1 MFQTTNQIIMI
12 PNISKNNDTIP
23 PILGRYFTDSAQPH
37 PRRNHTEKALLQG
50 KGPMVPRYRH
60 LRFILPRQIKGHPR
74 GMELVHCSFGCM
86 ISWYLYISFS
96 HNIYMMYIYIYI
108 YENVI
113 SYQYNNT
120 YIYMYIYI
128 YDIMSYH
135 IIYIYN
141 VVRRLVWGSTI
152 VPNFPKIILAKW
164 NCWGGPLLCI
174 YFFLM
179 IMFSDFFC

>member
-86 ISWYLYISFS
+86 IS
-96 HNIYMMYIYIYI
+96 
-108 YENVI
+108 
-113 SYQYNNT
+113 
-120 YIYMYIYI
+120 
-128 YDIMSYH
+128 
-135 IIYIYN
+135 
-141 VVRRLVWGSTI
+141 
-152 VPNFPKIILAKW
+152 
-164 NCWGGPLLCI
+164 
-174 YFFLM
+174 
-179 IMFSDFFC
+179 